1 MDYIVQINFKKIHPI
16 KEVFNRKNL
25 LINTC

>member
-1 MDYIVQINFKKIHPI
+1 MDYIVQINFKKLHPI

-25 LINTC
+25 LIKPC